1 MRTLTGLSVRSVT
14 RRKGRYVLT
23 LAGVALGV
31 AVLFAVLAASNA
43 TTRGFNEFVDGI
55 SGRADVVVSPSGAF
69 DASLPADTDAKL
81 RSLPGVAAVSGEVS
95 LRSHLTNVHAERRS
109 EDEAVFVRGIDLPTA
124 RTVRDYI
131 LSAGRFPAD
140 GAAEIAVA
148 DRVKGNLRIGATTQI
163 ATTSGLHAVKVVGI
177 LADRGAGLSD
187 NGEVA
192 YTSLHFAR
200 TLLPGAPG
208 WSDVSVVLASGVD
221 RSAWIE
227 AHENDVPS
235 AAMQDSA
242 DIAGDFRS
250 FVNAISGG
258 MVSIGAIALFV
269 AAFLI
274 FLTFSVAVAERSRLY
289 GTLRA
294 LGATPKQVR
303 RTVLREALV
312 IASVA
317 VVGGLLLGYVLASL
331 CTSLVGHLLRLHIP
345 PIGVPTS
352 SVVMSVV
359 VGILVTIAATVV
371 PARRAS
377 RMAPVAAMSGRW
389 THEARPTR
397 PWIGVSLCVVGA
409 AFSFVVQSSAGSL
422 GLLAL
427 LLGAVL
433 LIPSLLSAVARFV
446 GRVTRRISPGVGGV
460 AVLHLVKERSR
471 SAYTLGLVM
480 VVLTLTLSVAA
491 ANLAMRSSL
500 DTVLHRQFGADL
512 AVFAPGSAA
521 PEAGQALAQLP
532 GVADLTELRFG
543 GADVFDRGTS
553 RHMFLQIVDPATYFR
568 FNGFA
573 WVDGSNDAARSALA
587 RGGSILLPAPVAKRM
602 GVARGGTVPIRTTQ
616 GVRPFRLAGTFSTVG
631 QQPSVVVGLPD
642 GRALLGAGPPN
653 GFLLDVAKG
662 HDPEAVRAAIFTPAR
677 GRPSLGQQ
685 YSLSVDSAAQTRA
698 RARAQL
704 QGFFGLVYAILVVS
718 GVIGLLGLANTL
730 VMSVIQ
736 RTREIGVLRAT
747 GAHRRQIRGMVL
759 VESATLVLVAYG
771 LALGLAAVVST
782 LMIRGFASTLE
793 FTLPFAYPWA
803 LLPFLLIGAVLIA
816 GLACLAPARR
826 AAGIEVAAAL
836 RFD

>member
-1 MRTLTGLSVRSVT
+1 MRSLTGLSVRSVT

-43 TTRGFNEFVDGI
+43 TTRGFDEFVQGI

-69 DASLPADTDAKL
+69 DASLPPDADAKL
-81 RSLPGVAAVSGEVS
+81 RSLPGVAAVSGEVT
-95 LRSHLTNVHAERRS
+95 LRSHLTNVRTQRRS

-124 RTVRDYI
+124 RTVRDFF
-131 LSAGRFPAD
+131 LSDGRFPAD
-140 GAAEIAVA
+140 GAPEIAVA
-148 DRVKGNLRIGATTQI
+148 DRVKGDLRVGTTTEI
-163 ATTSGLHAVKVVGI
+163 ATTSGLHQVKVVGI

-192 YTSLHFAR
+192 YTSLPFAR
-200 TLLPGAPG
+200 TLVPGPPG
-208 WSDVSVVLASGVD
+208 WSDVSVVLGKGVD
-221 RSAWIE
+221 RTAWID
-227 AHENDVPS
+227 AHQDDVPS
-235 AAMQDSA
+235 AAMQDAS

-303 RTVLREALV
+303 QTVLREALV
-312 IASVA
+312 IAAVA
-317 VVGGLLLGYVLASL
+317 VDGGLLLGYALASL

-345 PIGVPTS
+345 SIGVPTG
-352 SVVMSVV
+352 SVATAVI
-359 VGILVTIAATVV
+359 VGILVTVAATVL

-389 THEARPTR
+389 MHDARPTS
-397 PWIGVSLCVVGA
+397 PWIGLSLVVVGTA
-409 AFSFVVQSSAGSL
+409 ISFVVQSSAGSM
-422 GLLAL
+422 GLLFL
-427 LLGAVL
+427 LLGDVL
-433 LIPSLLSAVARFV
+433 LIPSLLSPVARFV
-446 GRVTRRISPGVGGV
+446 GRVTRRRSPGVGGV

-500 DTVLHRQFGADL
+500 DKVLDRQFGADL
-512 AVFAPGSAA
+512 AVFAPGSADPA
-521 PEAGQALAQLP
+521 VGRSLARLP
-532 GVADLTELRFG
+532 GVAAATEMRFG
-543 GADVFDRGTS
+543 RADVLDRGTT
-553 RHMFLQIVDPATYFR
+553 RRMFLVMVDPASYFR

-573 WVDGSNDAARSALA
+573 WVDGDNDTARAALA
-587 RGGSILLPAPVAKRM
+587 RGGSVLLPAPVAKRM
-602 GVARGGTVPIRTTQ
+602 GVARGGTVPLRTTL
-616 GVRPFRLAGTFSTVG
+616 GVRPFRVAGTFSTVG
-631 QQPSVVVGLPD
+631 QQPSVVAGLPD
-642 GRALLGAGPPN
+642 GRAYLGAGPPN

-662 HDPEAVRAAIFTPAR
+662 HDPEAVRAAIFTPAN
-677 GRPSLGQQ
+677 GQPSLGQQ
-685 YSLSVDSAAQTRA
+685 FALSVDSAAQTRA
-698 RARAQL
+698 RARAQM
-704 QGFFGLVYAILVVS
+704 QGFFGLVYAILIVS
-718 GVIGLLGLANTL
+718 GIIGLLGLANTL

-771 LALGLAAVVST
+771 LALALAAVVSA